1 MNFVRNLFATPAKTP
16 PKLEADFYKYEN
28 GQWTA
33 VGNETA
39 VVTFIADS
47 FSIELDED
55 EIHMTFPV
63 RKISQPLRTIDDE
76 GGVNIQ
82 WVERKNDSVAEF
94 GLRFTDREMA
104 EEFWRK
110 FSRSAQ
116 EESEVLAQ
124 AEIDFLVFN
133 GKDWAKVQDLEDVFA
148 TASQRP
154 DFEAFLT
161 FSDVEQTRVVL
172 NLPVN
177 HQLNM
182 GKNDNDTCLSFACAD
197 GVYMMRFRSR
207 SDYGKFSSV
216 LDRML
221 AERAART
228 RVDLDVVMQ
237 SLDPEDDEDDE
248 EEEDQ
253 ESDDDDLFDDCEEF
267 EGSPVKSR
275 RGKARQRARFLQCGK
290 LVDRAFVC
298 QEVDGVSEIQVHK
311 IGGSQTPVSIR
322 NLKAGREAITPSKGL
337 LHQGDSTLLLIDQ
350 QSDKVHHMDL
360 ETEKVVK
367 TYNADSQKVMDIF
380 PVTKFAQAENEQTFL
395 GMNGKA
401 TFVMDP
407 RQGGNSHR
415 VRSYEYSSNPQLS
428 CMASDAKGHFVV
440 GSRIGEFRLFDGEK
454 GGKEG
459 TIKKA
464 KTLLQGFG
472 DAVTHVDVTSDGQW
486 ILGTTDTYLI
496 LLEAKLGGGETAFQK
511 PMPAANRPKPIR
523 LQLKVE
529 DIASLGLD
537 GAKFTP
543 AKFEAVDGKRETK
556 IVTSMG
562 SVAVEWDIAKV
573 RRARS
578 EKGKNGATYKLS
590 RTEDFIVA
598 TDIFTKGKNVVCA
611 FDGGVQVLGGKR

>member
-1 MNFVRNLFATPAKTP
+1 MNFVRNLFATPAKKP
-16 PKLEADFYKYEN
+16 DKLLADFFKYEN
-28 GQWTA
+28 GQWNG
-33 VGNETA
+33 VGDESA
-39 VVTFIADS
+39 VVSFAADS
-47 FSIELDED
+47 FSIELED
-55 EIHMTFPV
+55 AEIHMTFPV

-76 GGVNIQ
+76 GDVNIQ
-82 WVERKNDSVAEF
+82 WVEKKNDSVAEY

-116 EESEVLAQ
+116 EESEVLTQ
-124 AEIDFLVFN
+124 AEIDLLVFN
-133 GKDWAKVQDLEDVFA
+133 GKEWVKVQDLDDVFA

-161 FSDVEQTRVVL
+161 FSDVEQSRVLL
-172 NLPVN
+172 NIPVN
-177 HQLNM
+177 HQLNI
-182 GKNDNDTCLSFACAD
+182 GRNDNELCMSFACAE
-197 GVYMMRFRSR
+197 GVHMMRFRSR
-207 SDYGKFSSV
+207 SDYAKFCTV
-216 LDRML
+216 IDRML

-237 SLDPEDDEDDE
+237 SLDPEDGEDE
-248 EEEDQ
+248 EEE
-253 ESDDDDLFDDCEEF
+253 EDDEDDFDDCEEF
-267 EGSPVKSR
+267 DGSPVKSR
-275 RGKARQRARFLQCGK
+275 RGRARERARFLQCGK
-290 LVDRAFVC
+290 VHDRAFVC
-298 QEVDGVSEIQVHK
+298 QDIDGVSEIQVHAL
-311 IGGSQTPVSIR
+311 GGSRDTMAIR
-322 NLKAGREAITPSKGL
+322 NLKAGGNAITPSKGL
-337 LHQGDSTLLLIDQ
+337 LHQGDKTLLLIDQ
-350 QSDKVHHMDL
+350 QSDKVHHLDL
-360 ETEKVVK
+360 ETEKVVQ
-367 TYNADSQKVMDIF
+367 TYNADNQKVMDLF

-407 RQGGNSHR
+407 RQAGNSHR
-415 VRSYEYSSNPQLS
+415 VRSYEYASNPQLS

-472 DAVTHVDVTSDGQW
+472 DAVTNVDVTSDGQW

-496 LLEAKLGGGETAFQK
+496 LLEAKLGGGDTAFEK

-523 LQLKVE
+523 LQLKVD
-529 DIASLGLD
+529 DIANLGLD

-543 AKFEAVDGKRETK
+543 ARFEADEGRKDQR

-562 SVAVEWDIAKV
+562 SVAVKWDFGKI

-578 EKGKNGATYKLS
+578 EKGKNSATYTLT
-590 RTEDFIVA
+590 RMDDFIVA
-598 TDIFTKGKNVVCA
+598 TDIFAKNRNVVVA
-611 FDGGVQVLGGKR
+611 YDGGVQVIGKH

>member
-1 MNFVRNLFATPAKTP
+1 V
-16 PKLEADFYKYEN
+16 
-28 GQWTA
+28 
-33 VGNETA
+33 
-39 VVTFIADS
+39 
-47 FSIELDED
+47 
-55 EIHMTFPV
+55 
-63 RKISQPLRTIDDE
+63 
-76 GGVNIQ
+76 
-82 WVERKNDSVAEF
+82 
-94 GLRFTDREMA
+94 
-104 EEFWRK
+104 
-110 FSRSAQ
+110 
-116 EESEVLAQ
+116 
-124 AEIDFLVFN
+124 
-133 GKDWAKVQDLEDVFA
+133 KVQDLEDVFA
-148 TASQRP
+148 TASQRA

-161 FSDVEQTRVVL
+161 FSDVEQTTVLL
-172 NLPVN
+172 NLPLN
-177 HQLNM
+177 HQLNV
-182 GKNDNDTCLSFACAD
+182 GKNDKDTCLSFACSD

-207 SDYGKFSSV
+207 SDYAKFCSV

-237 SLDPEDDEDDE
+237 SLDPESE
-248 EEEDQ
+248 EEE
-253 ESDDDDLFDDCEEF
+253 EEPDDDDDDFDDCEEF
-267 EGSPVKSR
+267 DGSPVKSR
-275 RGKARQRARFLQCGK
+275 RGQARERARFLQCGK
-290 LVDRAFVC
+290 LKDRAFVC
-298 QEVDGVSEIQVHK
+298 KDINGVSEIQVHSLA
-311 IGGSQTPVSIR
+311 GNTDGHLSIR

-337 LHQGDSTLLLIDQ
+337 LHQADSTLLLIDQ
-350 QSDKVHHMDL
+350 QSDKVHHLDL

-407 RQGGNSHR
+407 RQSGASHR

-428 CMASDAKGHFVV
+428 CMASDANGHFVI

-496 LLEAKLGGGETAFQK
+496 LLEAKLGGGETAFEK

-529 DIASLGLD
+529 DIASMGLE

-543 AKFEAVDGKRETK
+543 ARFEADEGRRDQR
-556 IVTSMG
+556 IVTSIG
-562 SVAVEWDIAKV
+562 SVAVTWDFGKV

-578 EKGKNGATYKLS
+578 EKGKNSATYTLK

-598 TDIFTKGKNVVCA
+598 TDIFSKNKNVVVA
-611 FDGGVQVLGGKR
+611 YDGGVQMLGKH